1 MFVSYD
7 DWTIKT
13 PFVSYSDKD
22 FIEEYK
28 YKYKNKNENAR
39 EKEYTRKPE
48 YAVVDYFVR
57 RNRLN
62 KWRNVSKVVIHFIN
76 INRKNKEKEGEKKE

>member
-28 YKYKNKNENAR
+28 DTYKYVR
-39 EKEYTRKPE
+39 EKENGIVY
-48 YAVVDYFVR
+48 YFEQ

-62 KWRNVSKVVIHFIN
+62 KLRNVSKVVIHFIN
-76 INRKNKEKEGEKKE
+76 INRKNKE

>member
-22 FIEEYK
+22 FIEEYRDR
-28 YKYKNKNENAR
+28 YKYAR
-39 EKEYTRKPE
+39 EKEYGI
-48 YAVVDYFVR
+48 VDYFVR

-76 INRKNKEKEGEKKE
+76 INRKNKEKEGEGRRE

>member
-13 PFVSYSDKD
+13 PFVSYSDND
-22 FIEEYK
+22 FIEEYRDR
-28 YKYKNKNENAR
+28 YKYVR
-39 EKEYTRKPE
+39 EKEYGI
-48 YAVVDYFVR
+48 VDYFVR

>member
-13 PFVSYSDKD
+13 LFVSYSDKD
-22 FIEEYK
+22 FIEEYRDR
-28 YKYKNKNENAR
+28 YKYKNAR
-39 EKEYTRKPE
+39 EQEYG
-48 YAVVDYFVR
+48 VVDYFVR

-62 KWRNVSKVVIHFIN
+62 KLKNVSKMVIHFIN
-76 INRKNKEKEGEKKE
+76 INKKNKEGEKGI